1 MCVAGESSDSD
12 LTLHRGSDAVPPM
25 SSHYADV
32 SRAWDIM
39 DIMNNMEVVFELED
53 RVLRSSFLPK
63 SMGTVCGGR
72 GQARY
77 LAPSWIFGR
86 SSVF

>member
-1 MCVAGESSDSD
+1 
-12 LTLHRGSDAVPPM
+12 M

-63 SMGTVCGGR
+63 SMGTVCGAGVKPGIWLPVGFLGKVDEER
-72 GQARY
+72 KECTGIN
-77 LAPSWIFGR
+77 LKN
-86 SSVF
+86 